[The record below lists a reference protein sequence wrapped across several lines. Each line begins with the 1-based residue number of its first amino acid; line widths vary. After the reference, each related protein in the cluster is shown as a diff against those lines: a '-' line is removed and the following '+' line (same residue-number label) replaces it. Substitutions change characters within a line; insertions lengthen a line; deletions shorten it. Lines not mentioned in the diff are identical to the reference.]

1 LAEFGKKRR
10 DPRSFE
16 DALKDKRTAAI
27 FSTIGATFRRF
38 NADRCF
44 RDSIIISYFA
54 LLCAVPL
61 LALFAFLSSKF
72 MGDAEIAVRSLNI
85 FSEEFFARFD
95 PSFFRKLGAIAGTA
109 RNLGWIGI
117 AGSII
122 SASFLFGN
130 IIGALNNV
138 FKGRPAKSFF
148 YNRLMEY
155 VAMAGAA
162 VMLLLSFSI
171 TAVWTTAHRAIKASD
186 FAREALNPEALA
198 LINSFFVQYLIPFT
212 LGFLVLFLMFK
223 FVPEAKVA
231 TRAAVLAAVIGSLLW
246 EVFKRIFV
254 VYVANFSA
262 VGVVMSK
269 VVAGTLTSIIFFLLW
284 ISFSLAIMLWCAE
297 LAALLNE
304 RMKEKAAEK

>member
-1 LAEFGKKRR
+1 
-10 DPRSFE
+10 
-16 DALKDKRTAAI
+16 
-27 FSTIGATFRRF
+27 
-38 NADRCF
+38 
-44 RDSIIISYFA
+44 
-54 LLCAVPL
+54 VPL

-171 TAVWTTAHRAIKASD
+171 TAVWTTAHRAIKASE

-198 LINSFFVQYLIPFT
+198 FINSFFVQYLIPFT

-223 FVPEAKVA
+223 FVPETKVA
-231 TRAAVLAAVIGSLLW
+231 TRAAVFAAIIGSLLW